1 MSKKT
6 IIISVYDSCVNWS
19 IYIDG
24 YIIDRDEL
32 DFPHR
37 HFPKPLRQIAKEIR
51 NAYHWDCCDK
61 EYLLRKFSNYD
72 SIIYCE
78 NGNIEVLK

>member
-1 MSKKT
+1 MKNT

-24 YIIDRDEL
+24 YIIDYDEL
-32 DFPHR
+32 EYPRR
-37 HFPKPLRQIAKEIR
+37 HFPKGLRKIAKEIH
-51 NAYHWDCCDK
+51 NVCIWGDDIK
-61 EYLLRKFSNYD
+61 EYLLRKFNNYY

-78 NGNIEVLK
+78 DGNIEVIK

>member
-1 MSKKT
+1 MKDT
-6 IIISVYDSCVNWS
+6 IIISVYDSCVGWS

-32 DFPHR
+32 DYPRR
-37 HFPKPLRQIAKEIR
+37 HFPKGLRQIAREVRRACVWNTCI
-51 NAYHWDCCDK
+51 K
-61 EYLLRKFSNYD
+61 EYLLRKFNNYY

-78 NGNIEVLK
+78 DGGIEIIK